1 MKIRNTKC
9 WPLISIPPPS
19 FLCRPNPSTL
29 TWQQMAPARVHFC
42 VDSWTLH
49 LQIILKHSPRNHQ
62 AMKVLQARV
71 PLDFVLH
78 CSNRLRPHRLSC
90 LSFKHR
96 ETLTFMHIFR
106 SLANICCCVPS
117 YNDQFCTWGQ
127 NWDPFGAYWMHWPS
141 ATGYHLTSPSRTDR
155 DLESGKQSN

>member
-1 MKIRNTKC
+1 MIPAIFLPKFENLKHEMLATHHHSPSIL
-9 WPLISIPPPS
+9 PLPAQSIHPD
-19 FLCRPNPSTL
+19 
-29 TWQQMAPARVHFC
+29 MATDGTRVHFC

-49 LQIILKHSPRNHQ
+49 LQLMLKHSPRNHQ

-127 NWDPFGAYWMHWPS
+127 NWEPFGA
-141 ATGYHLTSPSRTDR
+141 DR
-155 DLESGKQSN
+155 MQWVSNKSKSD